1 MRSTIA
7 AVVTNFLFNQR
18 GFAMTSV
25 AEKKRKK
32 RGRPPVQ
39 GQRTPTGRLSRAK
52 PVEFVPIPEQ
62 VRRGLGDGLGGIDDP
77 VSRLQRLKLITD
89 QERKVADAIEA
100 LYISASMALGLPRMT
115 GSALEPRIAG
125 HRGDL
130 ATEWDVRVVQGWKAL
145 CDALKAV
152 GAYEVILASAC
163 QRDLCPDHPA
173 LLVRFKAGI
182 EAAKDLVVV
191 G

>member
-1 MRSTIA
+1 
-7 AVVTNFLFNQR
+7 
-18 GFAMTSV
+18 MTSV

-32 RGRPPVQ
+32 RGRPPVP
-39 GQRTPTGRLSRAK
+39 GQRTPTGRLSRAR

-77 VSRLQRLKLITD
+77 VSRLQRLGLITD

-125 HRGDL
+125 HKGDL
-130 ATEWDVRVVQGWKAL
+130 STEWDVRVVERWRRLHEAL
-145 CDALKAV
+145 RAV
-152 GAYEVILASAC
+152 GAHDVILASAC
-163 QRDLCPDHPA
+163 HRDLCPDHPV
-173 LLVRFKAGI
+173 LLARFKKGI
-182 EAAKDLVVV
+182 KAATELVVL

>member
-1 MRSTIA
+1 
-7 AVVTNFLFNQR
+7 
-18 GFAMTSV
+18 MTSV

-32 RGRPPVQ
+32 RGRPALSAP
-39 GQRTPTGRLSRAK
+39 RTPSGQLSRAK
-52 PVEFVPIPEQ
+52 PNKLAPIPEQ

-77 VSRLQRLKLITD
+77 VSRLQRMGLIND

-125 HRGDL
+125 HRSDL
-130 ATEWDVRVVQGWKAL
+130 ATEWDVRAIERWKGL
-145 CDALKAV
+145 CEALKGV

-163 QRDLCPDHPA
+163 QRDLCPDHQV
-173 LLVRFKAGI
+173 LLARFKGGI
-182 EAAKDLVVV
+182 AVAKDLVVV

>member
-1 MRSTIA
+1 
-7 AVVTNFLFNQR
+7 
-18 GFAMTSV
+18 MTSV

-32 RGRPPVQ
+32 RGRPPAP
-39 GQRTPTGRLSRAK
+39 GQRTPTGRLSRAR

-77 VSRLQRLKLITD
+77 VSRLQRLGLITD
-89 QERKVADAIEA
+89 QERKMADAIEA

-125 HRGDL
+125 HKGDL
-130 ATEWDVRVVQGWKAL
+130 ATEWDIRAVERWKAL
-145 CDALKAV
+145 YDALKGV

-173 LLVRFKAGI
+173 LLVRFKGGI

>member
-1 MRSTIA
+1 
-7 AVVTNFLFNQR
+7 
-18 GFAMTSV
+18 MTSV

-32 RGRPPVQ
+32 RGRPALSAP
-39 GQRTPTGRLSRAK
+39 RTPSGQLSRAK
-52 PVEFVPIPEQ
+52 PNKLVPIPEQ

-77 VSRLQRLKLITD
+77 ISQLQRLGLIND

-100 LYISASMALGLPRMT
+100 LYISASRALGLPRMT

-125 HRGDL
+125 VGADFE
-130 ATEWDVRVVQGWKAL
+130 TERDIALVNRWKGL
-145 CDALKAV
+145 CDALKGV

-163 QRDLCPDHPA
+163 QRDLSPDHPV
-173 LLVRFKAGI
+173 LLARFKAGI
-182 EAAKDLVVV
+182 AVAKDLVVV

>member
-1 MRSTIA
+1 
-7 AVVTNFLFNQR
+7 
-18 GFAMTSV
+18 MTSV

-32 RGRPPVQ
+32 RGRPVKAGEREPN
-39 GQRTPTGRLSRAK
+39 GQLSRRK

-115 GSALEPRIAG
+115 GSALEVRIAG
-125 HRGDL
+125 VGSNFE
-130 ATEWDVRVVQGWKAL
+130 TEWDMRVVHSWKAL
-145 CDALKAV
+145 CDALKGV

>member
-1 MRSTIA
+1 
-7 AVVTNFLFNQR
+7 
-18 GFAMTSV
+18 MTSV

-32 RGRPPVQ
+32 RGRPALSAP
-39 GQRTPTGRLSRAK
+39 RTPSGQLSRAK
-52 PVEFVPIPEQ
+52 PNKLVPIPEQ

-77 VSRLQRLKLITD
+77 VSRLQRMGLIND

-100 LYISASMALGLPRMT
+100 LYIAASRALGLPRMT

-125 HRGDL
+125 VGADFE
-130 ATEWDVRVVQGWKAL
+130 TEWDIALVNRWRCL
-145 CDALKAV
+145 CDALKGV

-163 QRDLCPDHPA
+163 QRDLCPDHQV
-173 LLVRFKAGI
+173 LLARFKAGI
-182 EAAKDLVVV
+182 AVAKDLVVV